1 MPFRT
6 IAASLIMS
14 VALLAAPSRSVAQDK
29 PFPNRTVRIVVPGS
43 TGSSLDVSAREMAQ
57 RLQDVWNV
65 PVVVE
70 NRAGAGNSIGTEH
83 VAKSAPDGYTWLLA
97 PYNVL
102 TVNPHLLKNAGDPLK
117 DFAPVTTVAFVPF
130 LIVVHPSVPARTVK
144 ELVAL
149 AKANPGTLNYGSTG
163 SGSAQHLATELFK
176 LQAGVD
182 LVHVP
187 YKTGV
192 TVITDL
198 LSGRLQIY
206 FGANNALLP
215 HVKAG
220 TLRALAVLGPR
231 RDRAQADIP
240 TIAEAGMP
248 EYQVST
254 WNSVVVPAGVP
265 AGVIARIHGEIVKT
279 LTTPEIRNRLA
290 TQGIEVQTSS
300 PEEFGAMIRNEHAMY
315 GKLIKELGIKS
326 D

>member
-1 MPFRT
+1 MSFRT
-6 IAASLIMS
+6 IAAGFIA
-14 VALLAAPSRSVAQDK
+14 VAALYAVPSFAQAQT
-29 PFPNRTVRIVVPGS
+29 FPSKTVHIVVPGS

-57 RLQDVWNV
+57 RLQEVWNV

-70 NRAGAGNSIGTEH
+70 NKAGAGNSIGTEY

-102 TVNPHLLKNAGDPLK
+102 TVNPHLLKNAGDPIK
-117 DFAPVTTVAFVPF
+117 DFAPITTVAFVPF

-144 ELVAL
+144 ELIAY
-149 AKANPGTLNYGSTG
+149 AKANPGKLNYGSTG
-163 SGSAQHLATELFK
+163 SGAAQHLATELFK

-182 LVHVP
+182 MVHVP
-187 YKTGV
+187 YKAQV
-192 TVITDL
+192 TVLADL
-198 LSGRLQIY
+198 LSGRLQVY
-206 FGANNALLP
+206 FGANNSLLP

-248 EYQVST
+248 DYQVST
-254 WNSVVVPAGVP
+254 WNAVVVPSGVP
-265 AGVIARIHGEIVKT
+265 ADVIAKIHAEVVKT
-279 LTTPEIRNRLA
+279 LTTPDIRNRLA
-290 TQGIEVQTSS
+290 GQGIEVQTNT
-300 PEEFGAMIRNEHAMY
+300 PEAFGELIRREHAMY
-315 GKLIKELGIKS
+315 GKMLKELGIKS